1 MIKCVAVIKEFYR
14 KADKVQVNVFG
25 RKRSAK
31 KFELKKNL
39 QKEVDL
45 YEDWTKE
52 DWPEEGL
59 PSRSALK
66 AFPHIIF
73 SVFLKILLLQF
84 VDFFF
89 AY

>member
-14 KADKVQVNVFG
+14 KADKVQVNVLG

-59 PSRSALK
+59 PSRSTLK